1 MFTVCATQLP
11 SGSAAERFSHLLRLY
26 VSAFPAQERADPAQ
40 LSAALSS
47 GEKRLW
53 TIEVERRHAGF
64 AVCQVLDSDCW
75 LLEYL
80 AIEAADRSTGLGAQ
94 LLRQVRHDLRSV
106 GATTLYLEVEPPDET
121 DEESWMS
128 RRLGWYR
135 RQGATVAADAALY
148 AMPNALTGEPLP
160 MTLMAMPLR
169 GGAAK
174 RDFPVLCRDVTVIFG
189 RSYGLSLESDLVQRV
204 LKGLSC

>member
-1 MFTVCATQLP
+1 MFTVRANQLP
-11 SGSAAERFSHLLRLY
+11 SGSAAESFSHLLRLY
-26 VSAFPAQERADPAQ
+26 VSAFPAQERADPAH

-53 TIEVERRHAGF
+53 TIEVERNQAGF

-106 GATTLYLEVEPPDET
+106 GTTTLYLEVEPSDEA
-121 DEESWMS
+121 DEEESWTS

-135 RQGATVAADAALY
+135 RQGATVAADAAFY
-148 AMPNALTGEPLP
+148 AVPNALTGEPLP

-169 GGAAK
+169 GY
-174 RDFPVLCRDVTVIFG
+174 FQT
-189 RSYGLSLESDLVQRV
+189 
-204 LKGLSC
+204 